1 MKAWLEKLED
11 EYKIEILF
19 ACEGGS
25 LAWGTDTDES
35 DRDIRFIFKHHDIRS
50 YLSLSSPVEVIDYS
64 NPFDAHGWDVFK
76 AFRLLEKS
84 NPSLYEWA
92 FSPVVY
98 VDEGHFSTRLQES
111 IIENYSPYSLAMH
124 YVHLMDRN
132 LKNVLDK
139 AVFDKKALK
148 RLIQVMKA
156 AIIVNG
162 ILVNK
167 GIKNGPFFKVE
178 EVSNDIIYQ
187 QYYSFLIQAKTAGR
201 LAEPERIRSMIEFLD
216 RERILLK
223 RETQFLEKRKYSAEP
238 LQVWL
243 WDILK
248 V

>member
-50 YLSLSSPVEVIDYS
+50 YLSLASPVEVIDYS
-64 NPFDAHGWDVFK
+64 HPFDVHGWDVFK

-98 VDEGHFSTRLQES
+98 VDQGHFSTKLQEF
-111 IIENYSPYSLAMH
+111 IIENYSLYSLAMH

-132 LKNVLDK
+132 LKNVLEK
-139 AVFDKKALK
+139 AVFDKKILK
-148 RLIQVMKA
+148 WLIQVMKA

-162 ILVNK
+162 ILANK

-178 EVSNDIIYQ
+178 KASNDIYQ
-187 QYYSFLIQAKTAGR
+187 QYYSFLIRAKTTGR
-201 LAEPERIRSMIEFLD
+201 LGEPERIQSMIEFLD

-223 RETQFLEKRKYSAEP
+223 RGAQFLEKGKYSVEP